1 MILFS
6 GFLRLK
12 CPGKEEK
19 GPDKMRAI
27 GTAAFGLFLMKV
39 QMKTDANF
47 PKAE

>member
-19 GPDKMRAI
+19 GPDKGESEWYCSVWPFSYEGPDENRRE
-27 GTAAFGLFLMKV
+27 FS
-39 QMKTDANF
+39 
-47 PKAE
+47 